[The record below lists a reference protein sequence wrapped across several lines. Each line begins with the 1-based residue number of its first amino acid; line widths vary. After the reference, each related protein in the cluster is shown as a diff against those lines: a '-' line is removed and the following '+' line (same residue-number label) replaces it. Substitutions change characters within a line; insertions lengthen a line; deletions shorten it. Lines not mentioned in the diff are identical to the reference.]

1 MQMKKNYLLLFLMAL
16 LFGTANMRGQSLPL
30 SQLPAEAKVKIGTGY
45 LFITETEAKCYEKK
59 ASIIGPSKDQD
70 KENVITLTEK
80 RKNLP
85 LAYSGK
91 HGTFSTSPDANP
103 NFLYVSEGGKYY
115 LKGTSGGKARNKYVT
130 NKKGNLTF
138 EAKPSADAEVEI
150 TAYGAGVTGGADG
163 GDNPTIAGPR
173 LHNTLALFQF
183 HHSEIAGQG
192 IVRADGPFIGTGIGQ
207 YTKPNALP
215 SDKTAW
221 NEVVNRLFSNAV
233 TPTYDNGNIG
243 MMTDM
248 IAGLSIIPVTQGH
261 YVYVTT
267 KSKFEDQV
275 RENSKKTGYS
285 NTPIDDI
292 QGVGPSQPAKYLKA
306 TATGYTMTDKKEEA
320 AVFYFDGKHLTGLD
334 NGFGLGESRYDLTA
348 DAQKAVI
355 AQGLLEK
362 TLDAGSYSVKVGN
375 QYVKLDRESGLSL
388 STNESD
394 SHLFLEEAEKF
405 TLHTDALGYVS
416 FFAPT
421 AVEVPNNV
429 KVYTGKL
436 NAGNTQLTFTE
447 VSNKQIPENTAV
459 LLQMGTSKTQFEVKK
474 IATANSI
481 ANNSLK
487 GYTVSSADHK
497 TNAYG
502 LMAENGK
509 LVFKRLSDG
518 VRAFRAVIYQDNG
531 AGTQEF
537 ILTSFAPTGIE
548 GVTAKEKQEE
558 VFDLAGRRVEFPV
571 KGQVYVKGGK
581 KFIQK

>member
-16 LFGTANMRGQSLPL
+16 LFGTANMRGQSLPWN
-30 SQLPAEAKVKIGTGY
+30 QLPTAVKVKIGTGFVF
-45 LFITETEAKCYEKK
+45 LTETEVKCYPKK
-59 ASIIGPSKDQD
+59 ATQLGLATEGTD
-70 KENVITLTEK
+70 KITLTEK
-80 RKNLP
+80 KTNLAF
-85 LAYSGK
+85 AYSGK
-91 HGTFSTSPDANP
+91 HGTFSTSASSQK
-103 NFLYVSEGGKYY
+103 FHYVSEGGKYY
-115 LKGTSGGKARNKYVT
+115 LKGTAGSRAKDKYVT
-130 NKKGNLTF
+130 NHNGDLTF

-150 TAYGAGVTGGADG
+150 TAYGAGVSGGADG
-163 GDNPTIAGPR
+163 GDNPAIAGPR

-183 HHSEIAGQG
+183 RHHPDNTREE
-192 IVRADGPFIGTGIGQ
+192 GPFIGTGIGQ
-207 YTKPNALP
+207 YTKPNANP
-215 SDKTAW
+215 SDQTAW
-221 NEVVNRLFSNAV
+221 NEVVNKMFKEATSPSYNN
-233 TPTYDNGNIG
+233 DNIG

-248 IAGLSIIPVTQGH
+248 IIGLNIIPVTQGH

-275 RENSKKTGYS
+275 RENSKGVGYS
-285 NTPIDDI
+285 NTPIDNI

-355 AQGLLEK
+355 EKGLLEK
-362 TLDAGSYSVKVGN
+362 TLDAGSYSVKVGG
-375 QYVKLDRESGLSL
+375 QYVKLDYTAGLSL
-388 STNESD
+388 TSNESD
-394 SHLFLEEAEKF
+394 SHLFLEEATKF

-421 AVEVPNNV
+421 AVKVPADV

-436 NAGNTQLTFTE
+436 NAANTQLTFTE
-447 VSNKQIPENTAV
+447 VSSKQIPANTAV
-459 LLQMGTSKTQFEVKK
+459 LLQKGTSETQFEVEK
-474 IATANSI
+474 IATASDI
-481 ANNSLK
+481 PNNSLK

-497 TNAYG
+497 NNAYG

-518 VRAFRAVIYQDNG
+518 VRAFRAVIYQNNG

>member
-1 MQMKKNYLLLFLMAL
+1 MKKNYLLLFLMAL
-16 LFGTANMRGQSLPL
+16 LFGTANMRGQSLPW

-45 LFITETEAKCYEKK
+45 LFITRTEVKCYEKK
-59 ASIIGPSKDQD
+59 ASILGPATEGTD
-70 KENVITLTEK
+70 KITLTEN
-80 RKNLP
+80 RTNLP
-85 LAYSGK
+85 FAYSGK
-91 HGTFSTSPDANP
+91 YGTFNTTGTIY
-103 NFLYVSEGGKYY
+103 FHYVSEGGKYY
-115 LKGTSGGKARNKYVT
+115 LKGTAGSKARDKYVT
-130 NKKGNLTF
+130 NHDGNLTF
-138 EAKPSADAEVEI
+138 EAKPSANAEVEI
-150 TAYGAGVTGGADG
+150 TAYGAGVSGGADG
-163 GDNPTIAGPR
+163 GSNPAIAGQR

-183 HHSEIAGQG
+183 RHHPDNTREE
-192 IVRADGPFIGTGIGQ
+192 GPFIGTGIGQ
-207 YTKPNALP
+207 YTKPDALP

-221 NEVVNRLFSNAV
+221 NEVVNKMFKDATSPSYNN
-233 TPTYDNGNIG
+233 DNIG
-243 MMTDM
+243 MMTNM
-248 IAGLSIIPVTQGH
+248 IMGLSIIPVTQGH

-267 KSKFEDQV
+267 KSQFEDQV
-275 RENSKKTGYS
+275 RENSKGVGYS
-285 NTPIDDI
+285 NTPIDKI
-292 QGVGPSQPAKYLKA
+292 PGVGASQPAKYLKA

-320 AVFYFDGKHLTGLD
+320 AVFYFDGHHLTGLD
-334 NGFGLGESRYDLTA
+334 YGFGLGESRYDLTA

-355 AQGLLEK
+355 EKGLLEK
-362 TLDAGSYSVKVGN
+362 TLDAGSYSVKVGDKF
-375 QYVKLDRESGLSL
+375 VKLDRDNGLSL

-447 VSNKQIPENTAV
+447 VNNKQIPANTAV

>member
-16 LFGTANMRGQSLPL
+16 LFGTANMRGQSLPWN
-30 SQLPAEAKVKIGTGY
+30 QLPTVVKVKIGTGFVF
-45 LFITETEAKCYEKK
+45 LTETEVKCYPKK
-59 ASIIGPSKDQD
+59 ATQLGPATEGTD
-70 KENVITLTEK
+70 KITLTEK
-80 RKNLP
+80 KTNLAF
-85 LAYSGK
+85 AYSGK
-91 HGTFSTSPDANP
+91 HGTFSTSASSQK
-103 NFLYVSEGGKYY
+103 FHYVSEGGKYY
-115 LKGTSGGKARNKYVT
+115 LKGTAGSKAKDKYVT
-130 NKKGNLTF
+130 NHNGDLTF

-150 TAYGAGVTGGADG
+150 TAYGAGVSGGADG
-163 GDNPTIAGPR
+163 GDNPAIAGPR

-183 HHSEIAGQG
+183 RHHPDNRREE
-192 IVRADGPFIGTGIGQ
+192 GPFIGTGIGQ
-207 YTKPNALP
+207 YTKPNANP
-215 SDKTAW
+215 SDQTAW
-221 NEVVNRLFSNAV
+221 NEVVNKMFKEATSPSYNN
-233 TPTYDNGNIG
+233 DNIG

-248 IAGLSIIPVTQGH
+248 IIGLNIIPVTQGH

-267 KSKFEDQV
+267 KSQFEDQV
-275 RENSKKTGYS
+275 RENSKGVGYS
-285 NTPIDDI
+285 NTPIDNI
-292 QGVGPSQPAKYLKA
+292 PGVGPSQPAKYLKA

-362 TLDAGSYSVKVGN
+362 TLDAGSYSLKVGN
-375 QYVKLDRESGLSL
+375 QFVKLDRDNGLSL
-388 STNESD
+388 TSNESD

-447 VSNKQIPENTAV
+447 VSSKQIPANTAV

-474 IATANSI
+474 IATASSI
-481 ANNSLK
+481 TNNSLK

-497 TNAYG
+497 NNAYG

-509 LVFKRLSDG
+509 LVFKPLSDG

>member
-16 LFGTANMRGQSLPL
+16 LFGTANMRGQSLPW

-45 LFITETEAKCYEKK
+45 LFITKTEVKCYEKK
-59 ASIIGPSKDQD
+59 ASILGPATEGTD
-70 KENVITLTEK
+70 KITLTEN
-80 RKNLP
+80 RTNLP
-85 LAYSGK
+85 FAYSGK
-91 HGTFSTSPDANP
+91 YGTFNTTGTIY
-103 NFLYVSEGGKYY
+103 FHYVSEGGKYY
-115 LKGTSGGKARNKYVT
+115 LKGTAGSKARDKYVT
-130 NKKGNLTF
+130 NHDGNLTF
-138 EAKPSADAEVEI
+138 EAKPSANAEVEI
-150 TAYGAGVTGGADG
+150 TAYGAGVSGGADG
-163 GDNPTIAGPR
+163 GSNPAIAGQR

-183 HHSEIAGQG
+183 RHHPDNTREE
-192 IVRADGPFIGTGIGQ
+192 GPFIGTGIGQ
-207 YTKPNALP
+207 YTKPDALP

-221 NEVVNRLFSNAV
+221 NEVVNKMFKDATSPSYNN
-233 TPTYDNGNIG
+233 DNIG
-243 MMTDM
+243 MMTNM
-248 IAGLSIIPVTQGH
+248 IMGLSIIPVTQGH

-267 KSKFEDQV
+267 KSQFEDQV
-275 RENSKKTGYS
+275 RENSKGVGYS
-285 NTPIDDI
+285 NTPIDKI
-292 QGVGPSQPAKYLKA
+292 PGVGASQPAKYLKA

-320 AVFYFDGKHLTGLD
+320 AVFYFDGHHLTGLD
-334 NGFGLGESRYDLTA
+334 YGFGLGESRYDLTA

-355 AQGLLEK
+355 EKGLLEK
-362 TLDAGSYSVKVGN
+362 TLDAGSYSVKVGDKF
-375 QYVKLDRESGLSL
+375 VKLDRDNGLSL

-447 VSNKQIPENTAV
+447 VNNKQIPANTAV

-509 LVFKRLSDG
+509 LVFKPLSDG

>member
-1 MQMKKNYLLLFLMAL
+1 MKKNYLLLFLMAL
-16 LFGTANMRGQSLPL
+16 LFGTANMRGQSLPW

-45 LFITETEAKCYEKK
+45 LFITKTEVKCYEKK
-59 ASIIGPSKDQD
+59 ASILGPATEGTD
-70 KENVITLTEK
+70 KITLTEN
-80 RKNLP
+80 RTNLP
-85 LAYSGK
+85 FAYSGK
-91 HGTFSTSPDANP
+91 YGTFNTTGTIY
-103 NFLYVSEGGKYY
+103 FHYVSEGGKYY
-115 LKGTSGGKARNKYVT
+115 LKGTAGSKARDKYVT
-130 NKKGNLTF
+130 NHDGNLTF
-138 EAKPSADAEVEI
+138 EAKPSANAEVEI
-150 TAYGAGVTGGADG
+150 TAYGAGVSGGADG
-163 GDNPTIAGPR
+163 GSNPAIAGQR

-183 HHSEIAGQG
+183 RHHPDNTREE
-192 IVRADGPFIGTGIGQ
+192 GPFIGTGIGQ
-207 YTKPNALP
+207 YTKPDALP

-221 NEVVNRLFSNAV
+221 NEVVNKMFKDATSPSYNN
-233 TPTYDNGNIG
+233 DNIG
-243 MMTDM
+243 MMTNM
-248 IAGLSIIPVTQGH
+248 IMGLSIIPVTQGH

-267 KSKFEDQV
+267 KSQFEDQV
-275 RENSKKTGYS
+275 RENSKGVGYS
-285 NTPIDDI
+285 NTPIDKI
-292 QGVGPSQPAKYLKA
+292 PGVGASQPAKYLKA

-320 AVFYFDGKHLTGLD
+320 AVFYFDGHHLTGLD
-334 NGFGLGESRYDLTA
+334 YGFGLGESRYDLTA

-355 AQGLLEK
+355 EKGLLEK
-362 TLDAGSYSVKVGN
+362 TLDAGSYSVKVGDKF
-375 QYVKLDRESGLSL
+375 VKLDRDNGLSL

-447 VSNKQIPENTAV
+447 VNNKQIPANTAV

-509 LVFKRLSDG
+509 LVFKPLSDG

>member
-16 LFGTANMRGQSLPL
+16 LFGTANMRGQSLPW

-45 LFITETEAKCYEKK
+45 LFITKTEVKCYEKK
-59 ASIIGPSKDQD
+59 ASILGPATEGTD
-70 KENVITLTEK
+70 KITLTEN
-80 RKNLP
+80 RTNLP
-85 LAYSGK
+85 FAYSGK
-91 HGTFSTSPDANP
+91 YGTFNTTGTIY
-103 NFLYVSEGGKYY
+103 FHYVSEGGKYY
-115 LKGTSGGKARNKYVT
+115 LKGTAGSKARDKYVT
-130 NKKGNLTF
+130 NHDGNLTF
-138 EAKPSADAEVEI
+138 EAKPSANAEVEI
-150 TAYGAGVTGGADG
+150 TAYGAGVSGGADG
-163 GDNPTIAGPR
+163 GSNPAIAGQR

-183 HHSEIAGQG
+183 RHHPDNTREE
-192 IVRADGPFIGTGIGQ
+192 GPFIGTGIGQ
-207 YTKPNALP
+207 YTKPDALP

-221 NEVVNRLFSNAV
+221 NEVVNKMFKDATSPSYNN
-233 TPTYDNGNIG
+233 DNIG
-243 MMTDM
+243 MMTNM
-248 IAGLSIIPVTQGH
+248 IMGLSIIPVTQGH

-267 KSKFEDQV
+267 KSQFEDQV
-275 RENSKKTGYS
+275 RENSKGVGYS
-285 NTPIDDI
+285 NTPIDKI
-292 QGVGPSQPAKYLKA
+292 PGVGASQPAKYLKA

-320 AVFYFDGKHLTGLD
+320 AVFYFDGHHLTGLD
-334 NGFGLGESRYDLTA
+334 YGFGLGESRYDLTA

-355 AQGLLEK
+355 EKGLLEK
-362 TLDAGSYSVKVGN
+362 TLDAGSYSVKVGDKF
-375 QYVKLDRESGLSL
+375 VKLDRDNGLSL

-447 VSNKQIPENTAV
+447 VNNKQIPANTAV

-497 TNAYG
+497 TNVYG

-509 LVFKRLSDG
+509 LVFKPLSDG

>member
-16 LFGTANMRGQSLPL
+16 LFGTANMRGQSLPW
-30 SQLPAEAKVKIGTGY
+30 SQLPADVKVKIGAGY
-45 LFITETEAKCYEKK
+45 LFLTETEVKCYEKK
-59 ASIIGPSKDQD
+59 ASKLGVGKDEG
-70 KENVITLTEK
+70 KINVITLTQKTPE
-80 RKNLP
+80 LP

-115 LKGTSGGKARNKYVT
+115 LKGTAGGKARNKYVT
-130 NKKGNLTF
+130 NKEGNLTF

-150 TAYGAGVTGGADG
+150 TAYGAGVSGGADG
-163 GDNPTIAGPR
+163 GSNPTIAGQR

-183 HHSEIAGQG
+183 RHHPDNTREE
-192 IVRADGPFIGTGIGQ
+192 GPFIGTGIGQ
-207 YTKPNALP
+207 YTKPNANP
-215 SDKTAW
+215 SDPTAW
-221 NEVVNRLFSNAV
+221 NEVVNKMFKEATSPSYNN
-233 TPTYDNGNIG
+233 DNIG

-248 IAGLSIIPVTQGH
+248 IMGLNIIPVTQGH

-267 KSKFEDQV
+267 KSQFEDQV
-275 RENSKKTGYS
+275 RENSKKVGYS
-285 NTPIDDI
+285 NTPIDNI
-292 QGVGPSQPAKYLKA
+292 PGVGPSQPAKYLKA
-306 TATGYTMTDKKEEA
+306 TAMGYTMTDKKEEA

-334 NGFGLGESRYDLTA
+334 NGFGLGTA
-348 DAQKAVI
+348 DYTQTENNQKTVI
-355 AQGLLEK
+355 GQGLLEK
-362 TLDAGSYSVKVGN
+362 TLDAGSYSVKVGDKF
-375 QYVKLDRESGLSL
+375 VKLDRDNGLSL

-394 SHLFLEEAEKF
+394 SHLFLEEATKF

-421 AVEVPNNV
+421 AVKVPADV

-447 VSNKQIPENTAV
+447 VSNKQIPANTAV

-509 LVFKRLSDG
+509 LVFKPLSDG

>member
-1 MQMKKNYLLLFLMAL
+1 MKKNYLLLFLMAL
-16 LFGTANMRGQSLPL
+16 LFGTANMRGQSLPWN
-30 SQLPAEAKVKIGTGY
+30 QLPAAVKVKIGTGFVF
-45 LFITETEAKCYEKK
+45 LTETEVKCYPKK
-59 ASIIGPSKDQD
+59 ATQLGPATEGTD
-70 KENVITLTEK
+70 KITLTEK
-80 RKNLP
+80 KTNLAF
-85 LAYSGK
+85 AYSGK
-91 HGTFSTSPDANP
+91 HGTFSTSASSQK
-103 NFLYVSEGGKYY
+103 FHYVSEGGKYY
-115 LKGTSGGKARNKYVT
+115 LKGTAGSKAKDKYVT
-130 NKKGNLTF
+130 NHNGDLTF

-150 TAYGAGVTGGADG
+150 TAYGAGVSGGADG
-163 GDNPTIAGPR
+163 GDNPAIAGPR

-183 HHSEIAGQG
+183 RHHPDNRREE
-192 IVRADGPFIGTGIGQ
+192 GPFIGTGIGQ
-207 YTKPNALP
+207 YTKPNANP
-215 SDKTAW
+215 SDQTAW
-221 NEVVNRLFSNAV
+221 NEVVNKMFKEATSPSYNN
-233 TPTYDNGNIG
+233 DNIG

-248 IAGLSIIPVTQGH
+248 IIGLNIIPVTQGH

-267 KSKFEDQV
+267 KSQFEDQV
-275 RENSKKTGYS
+275 RENSKGVGYS
-285 NTPIDDI
+285 NTPIDNI
-292 QGVGPSQPAKYLKA
+292 PGVGPSQPAKYLKA

-447 VSNKQIPENTAV
+447 VNNKQIPANTAV

-509 LVFKRLSDG
+509 LVFKPLSDG

>member
-16 LFGTANMRGQSLPL
+16 LFGTANMRGQSLPW

-45 LFITETEAKCYEKK
+45 LFITKTEVKCYEKK
-59 ASIIGPSKDQD
+59 ASILGPATEGTD
-70 KENVITLTEK
+70 KITLTEN
-80 RKNLP
+80 RTNLP
-85 LAYSGK
+85 FAYSGK
-91 HGTFSTSPDANP
+91 YGTFNTTGTIY
-103 NFLYVSEGGKYY
+103 FHYVSEGGKYY
-115 LKGTSGGKARNKYVT
+115 LKGTAGSKARDKYVT
-130 NKKGNLTF
+130 NHDGNLTF
-138 EAKPSADAEVEI
+138 EAKPSANAEVEI
-150 TAYGAGVTGGADG
+150 TAYGAGVSGGADG
-163 GDNPTIAGPR
+163 GSNPAIAGQR

-183 HHSEIAGQG
+183 RHHPDNTREE
-192 IVRADGPFIGTGIGQ
+192 GPFIGTGIGQ
-207 YTKPNALP
+207 YTKPDALP

-221 NEVVNRLFSNAV
+221 NEVVNKMFKDATSPSYNN
-233 TPTYDNGNIG
+233 DNIG
-243 MMTDM
+243 MMTNM
-248 IAGLSIIPVTQGH
+248 IMGLSIIPVTQGH

-267 KSKFEDQV
+267 KSQFEDQV
-275 RENSKKTGYS
+275 RENSKGVGYS
-285 NTPIDDI
+285 NTPIDKI
-292 QGVGPSQPAKYLKA
+292 PGVGASQPAKYLKA

-320 AVFYFDGKHLTGLD
+320 AVFYFDGHHLTGLD
-334 NGFGLGESRYDLTA
+334 YGFGLGESRYDLTA

-355 AQGLLEK
+355 EKGLLEK
-362 TLDAGSYSVKVGN
+362 TLDAGSYSVKVGDKF
-375 QYVKLDRESGLSL
+375 VKLDRDNGLSL

-447 VSNKQIPENTAV
+447 VSSKQIPANTAV
-459 LLQMGTSKTQFEVKK
+459 LLQKGTSKTQFEVKK
-474 IATANSI
+474 IATASSI
-481 ANNSLK
+481 TNNSLK

-497 TNAYG
+497 NNAYG

-509 LVFKRLSDG
+509 LVFKPLSDG
-518 VRAFRAVIYQDNG
+518 VRAFRAVIYQNNG

>member
-16 LFGTANMRGQSLPL
+16 LFGTANMRGQSLPWN
-30 SQLPAEAKVKIGTGY
+30 QLPTAVKVKIGTGFVF
-45 LFITETEAKCYEKK
+45 LTETEVKCYPKK
-59 ASIIGPSKDQD
+59 ATQLGLATEGTD
-70 KENVITLTEK
+70 KITLTEK
-80 RKNLP
+80 KTNLSF
-85 LAYSGK
+85 AYSGK
-91 HGTFSTSPDANP
+91 HGTFSTSASSQK
-103 NFLYVSEGGKYY
+103 FHYVSEGGKYY
-115 LKGTSGGKARNKYVT
+115 LKGTAGSKAKDKYVT
-130 NKKGNLTF
+130 NHNGDLTF

-150 TAYGAGVTGGADG
+150 TAYGAGVSGGADG
-163 GDNPTIAGPR
+163 GDNPAIAGPR

-183 HHSEIAGQG
+183 RHHPDNRREE
-192 IVRADGPFIGTGIGQ
+192 GPFIGTGIGQ
-207 YTKPNALP
+207 YTKPNANP
-215 SDKTAW
+215 SDQTAW
-221 NEVVNRLFSNAV
+221 NEVVNKMFKEATSPSYNN
-233 TPTYDNGNIG
+233 DNIG

-248 IAGLSIIPVTQGH
+248 IIGLNIIPVTQGH

-267 KSKFEDQV
+267 KSQFEDQV
-275 RENSKKTGYS
+275 RENSKGVGYS
-285 NTPIDDI
+285 NTPIDNI
-292 QGVGPSQPAKYLKA
+292 PGVGPSQPAKYLKA

-362 TLDAGSYSVKVGN
+362 TLDAGSYSLKVGN
-375 QYVKLDRESGLSL
+375 QFVKLDRDNGLSL
-388 STNESD
+388 TSNESD

-447 VSNKQIPENTAV
+447 VSSKKIPANTAV

-474 IATANSI
+474 IATASSI
-481 ANNSLK
+481 TNNSLK

-497 TNAYG
+497 NNAYG

-509 LVFKRLSDG
+509 LVFKPLSDG

>member
-16 LFGTANMRGQSLPL
+16 LFGTANMRGQSLPWN
-30 SQLPAEAKVKIGTGY
+30 QLPTAVKVKIGTGFVF
-45 LFITETEAKCYEKK
+45 LTETEVKCYPKK
-59 ASIIGPSKDQD
+59 ATQLGPATEGTD
-70 KENVITLTEK
+70 KITLTEK
-80 RKNLP
+80 KTNLAF
-85 LAYSGK
+85 AYSGK
-91 HGTFSTSPDANP
+91 HGTFSTSASSQR
-103 NFLYVSEGGKYY
+103 FHYVSEGGKYY
-115 LKGTSGGKARNKYVT
+115 LKGTAGSKAKDKYVT
-130 NKKGNLTF
+130 NHNGDLTF

-150 TAYGAGVTGGADG
+150 TAYGAGVSGGADG
-163 GDNPTIAGPR
+163 GDNPAIAGPR

-183 HHSEIAGQG
+183 RHHPDNRREE
-192 IVRADGPFIGTGIGQ
+192 GPFIGTGIGQ
-207 YTKPNALP
+207 YTKPNANP
-215 SDKTAW
+215 SDQTAW
-221 NEVVNRLFSNAV
+221 NEVVNKMFKEATSPSYNN
-233 TPTYDNGNIG
+233 DNIG

-248 IAGLSIIPVTQGH
+248 IIGLNIIPVTQGH

-267 KSKFEDQV
+267 KSQFEDQV
-275 RENSKKTGYS
+275 RENSKGVGYS
-285 NTPIDDI
+285 NTPIDNI
-292 QGVGPSQPAKYLKA
+292 PGVGPSQPAKYLKA
-306 TATGYTMTDKKEEA
+306 TAMGYTMTDKKEEA
-320 AVFYFDGKHLTGLD
+320 AVFYFDGHHLTGLD
-334 NGFGLGESRYDLTA
+334 YGFGLGESRYDLTA

-362 TLDAGSYSVKVGN
+362 TLDAGSYSLKVGN
-375 QYVKLDRESGLSL
+375 QFVKLDRDNGLSL
-388 STNESD
+388 TSNESD

-474 IATANSI
+474 IATASPI

-497 TNAYG
+497 NNAYG

-509 LVFKRLSDG
+509 LVFKPLSDG

>member
-16 LFGTANMRGQSLPL
+16 LFGTANMRGQSLPW

-45 LFITETEAKCYEKK
+45 LFITKTEVKCYEKK
-59 ASIIGPSKDQD
+59 ASILGPATEGTD
-70 KENVITLTEK
+70 KITLTEN
-80 RKNLP
+80 RTNLP
-85 LAYSGK
+85 FAYSGK
-91 HGTFSTSPDANP
+91 YGTFNTTGTIY
-103 NFLYVSEGGKYY
+103 FHYVSEGGKYY
-115 LKGTSGGKARNKYVT
+115 LKGTAGSKARDKYVT
-130 NKKGNLTF
+130 NHDGNLTF
-138 EAKPSADAEVEI
+138 EAKPSANAEVEI
-150 TAYGAGVTGGADG
+150 TAYGAGVSGGADG
-163 GDNPTIAGPR
+163 GSNPAIAGQR

-183 HHSEIAGQG
+183 RHHPDNTREE
-192 IVRADGPFIGTGIGQ
+192 GPFIGTGIGQ
-207 YTKPNALP
+207 YTKPDALP

-221 NEVVNRLFSNAV
+221 NEVVNKMFKDATSPSYNN
-233 TPTYDNGNIG
+233 DNIG
-243 MMTDM
+243 MMTNM
-248 IAGLSIIPVTQGH
+248 IMGLSIIPVTQGH

-267 KSKFEDQV
+267 KSQFEDQV
-275 RENSKKTGYS
+275 RENSKGVGYS
-285 NTPIDDI
+285 NTPIDKI
-292 QGVGPSQPAKYLKA
+292 PGVGASQPAKYLKA

-320 AVFYFDGKHLTGLD
+320 AVFYFDGHHLTGLD
-334 NGFGLGESRYDLTA
+334 YGFGLGESRYDLTA

-355 AQGLLEK
+355 EKGLLEK
-362 TLDAGSYSVKVGN
+362 TLDAGSYSVKVGDKF
-375 QYVKLDRESGLSL
+375 VKLDRDNGLSL

-447 VSNKQIPENTAV
+447 VNNKQIPANTAV

-509 LVFKRLSDG
+509 LVFKPLSDG

-558 VFDLAGRRVEFPV
+558 VFDLTGRRVEFPV

>member
-16 LFGTANMRGQSLPL
+16 LFGTANMRGQSLPWN
-30 SQLPAEAKVKIGTGY
+30 QLPTAVKVKIGTGFVF
-45 LFITETEAKCYEKK
+45 LTETEVKCYPKK
-59 ASIIGPSKDQD
+59 ATQLGPATEGTD
-70 KENVITLTEK
+70 KITLTEK
-80 RKNLP
+80 KTNLAF
-85 LAYSGK
+85 AYSGK
-91 HGTFSTSPDANP
+91 HGTFSPSASSQK
-103 NFLYVSEGGKYY
+103 FHYVSEGGKYY
-115 LKGTSGGKARNKYVT
+115 LKGTAGSKAKDKYVT
-130 NKKGNLTF
+130 NHNGDLTF

-150 TAYGAGVTGGADG
+150 TAYGAGVSGGADG
-163 GDNPTIAGPR
+163 GDNPAIAGPR

-183 HHSEIAGQG
+183 RHHPDNRREE
-192 IVRADGPFIGTGIGQ
+192 GPFIGTGIGQ
-207 YTKPNALP
+207 YTKPNANP
-215 SDKTAW
+215 SDQTAW
-221 NEVVNRLFSNAV
+221 NEVVNKMFKEATSPSYNN
-233 TPTYDNGNIG
+233 DNIG

-248 IAGLSIIPVTQGH
+248 IIGLNIIPVTQGH

-267 KSKFEDQV
+267 KSQFEDQV
-275 RENSKKTGYS
+275 RENSKGVGYS
-285 NTPIDDI
+285 NTPIDKI
-292 QGVGPSQPAKYLKA
+292 PGVGASQPAKYLKA

-320 AVFYFDGKHLTGLD
+320 AVFYFDGHHLTGLD
-334 NGFGLGESRYDLTA
+334 YGFGLGTA
-348 DAQKAVI
+348 NYTQTENNQKTVI
-355 AQGLLEK
+355 GQGLLEK
-362 TLDAGSYSVKVGN
+362 TLDAGSYSVKVGD
-375 QYVKLDRESGLSL
+375 QYVKLDRDNGLSL

-416 FFAPT
+416 FYAPT

-447 VSNKQIPENTAV
+447 VNNKQIPANTAV

-509 LVFKRLSDG
+509 LVFKPLSDG

>member
-16 LFGTANMRGQSLPL
+16 LFGTANMRGQSLPWN
-30 SQLPAEAKVKIGTGY
+30 QLPTAVKVKIGTGFVF
-45 LFITETEAKCYEKK
+45 LTETEVKCYPKK
-59 ASIIGPSKDQD
+59 ATQLGPATEGTD
-70 KENVITLTEK
+70 KITLTEK
-80 RKNLP
+80 KTNLAF
-85 LAYSGK
+85 AYSGK
-91 HGTFSTSPDANP
+91 HGTFSTSASSQK
-103 NFLYVSEGGKYY
+103 FHYVSEGGKYY
-115 LKGTSGGKARNKYVT
+115 LKGTAGSKAKDKYVT
-130 NKKGNLTF
+130 NHNGDLTF

-150 TAYGAGVTGGADG
+150 TAYGAGVSGGADG
-163 GDNPTIAGPR
+163 GDNPAIAGPR

-183 HHSEIAGQG
+183 RHHPDNRREE
-192 IVRADGPFIGTGIGQ
+192 GPFIGTGIGQ
-207 YTKPNALP
+207 YTKPNANP
-215 SDKTAW
+215 SDQTAW
-221 NEVVNRLFSNAV
+221 NEVVNKMFKEATSPSYNN
-233 TPTYDNGNIG
+233 DNIG

-248 IAGLSIIPVTQGH
+248 IIGLNIIPVTQGH

-267 KSKFEDQV
+267 KSQFEDQV
-275 RENSKKTGYS
+275 RENSKGVGYS
-285 NTPIDDI
+285 NTPIDNI
-292 QGVGPSQPAKYLKA
+292 PGVGPSQPAKYLKA

-474 IATANSI
+474 IATASAI
-481 ANNSLK
+481 PNNSLK

-497 TNAYG
+497 NNAYG

-548 GVTAKEKQEE
+548 GVTAKEKQED

>member
-16 LFGTANMRGQSLPL
+16 LFGTANMRGQSLPW

-45 LFITETEAKCYEKK
+45 LFITKTEVKCYEKK
-59 ASIIGPSKDQD
+59 ASILGPATEGTD
-70 KENVITLTEK
+70 KITLTEN
-80 RKNLP
+80 RTNLP
-85 LAYSGK
+85 FAYSGK
-91 HGTFSTSPDANP
+91 YGTFNTTGTIY
-103 NFLYVSEGGKYY
+103 FHYVSEGGKYY
-115 LKGTSGGKARNKYVT
+115 LKGTAGSKARDKYVT
-130 NKKGNLTF
+130 NHDGNLTF
-138 EAKPSADAEVEI
+138 EAKPSANAEVEI
-150 TAYGAGVTGGADG
+150 TAYGAGVSGGADG
-163 GDNPTIAGPR
+163 GSNPAIAGQR

-183 HHSEIAGQG
+183 RHHPDNTREE
-192 IVRADGPFIGTGIGQ
+192 GPFIGTGIGQ
-207 YTKPNALP
+207 YTKPDALP

-221 NEVVNRLFSNAV
+221 NEVVNKMFKDATSPSYNN
-233 TPTYDNGNIG
+233 DNIG
-243 MMTDM
+243 MMTNM
-248 IAGLSIIPVTQGH
+248 IMGLSIIPVTQGH

-267 KSKFEDQV
+267 KSQFEDQV
-275 RENSKKTGYS
+275 RENSKGVGYS
-285 NTPIDDI
+285 NTPIDKI
-292 QGVGPSQPAKYLKA
+292 PGVGASQPAKYLKA

-320 AVFYFDGKHLTGLD
+320 AVFYFDGHHLTGLD
-334 NGFGLGESRYDLTA
+334 YGFGLGESRYDLTA

-355 AQGLLEK
+355 EKGLLEK
-362 TLDAGSYSVKVGN
+362 TLDAGSYSVKVGDKF
-375 QYVKLDRESGLSL
+375 VKLDRDNGLSL

-447 VSNKQIPENTAV
+447 VNNKQIPANTAV

-474 IATANSI
+474 ITTANSI

-509 LVFKRLSDG
+509 LVFKPLSDG

>member
-16 LFGTANMRGQSLPL
+16 LFGTANMRGQSLPWN
-30 SQLPAEAKVKIGTGY
+30 QLPGEAKVKIGTGY
-45 LFITETEAKCYEKK
+45 LFITETEVKCYEKK
-59 ASIIGPSKDQD
+59 ASILGPATEGTD
-70 KENVITLTEK
+70 KITLTEN
-80 RKNLP
+80 RKNLSF
-85 LAYSGK
+85 AYSGK
-91 HGTFSTSPDANP
+91 YGTFNTTGIIY
-103 NFLYVSEGGKYY
+103 FHYVSEGGKYY
-115 LKGTSGGKARNKYVT
+115 LKGTAGSEAKNKYVT
-130 NKKGNLTF
+130 NIDGNLTF

-150 TAYGAGVTGGADG
+150 TAYGAGVSGGADG
-163 GDNPTIAGPR
+163 GSNPAIAGQR

-183 HHSEIAGQG
+183 HHSEITGQG
-192 IVRADGPFIGTGIGQ
+192 AVRTDGPFIGTGIGQ
-207 YTKPNALP
+207 YTKPDALP

-221 NEVVNRLFSNAV
+221 NEVVNKMFKAATSPEYN
-233 TPTYDNGNIG
+233 NGNIG
-243 MMTDM
+243 MMTNV
-248 IAGLSIIPVTQGH
+248 IAGLTIAPVTQGH

-275 RENSKKTGYS
+275 RENSKGVGYS
-285 NTPIDDI
+285 NTPIDNI

-306 TATGYTMTDKKEEA
+306 TATGYELTADKNEA
-320 AVFYFDGKHLTGLD
+320 AVFYFDGNHLTGLD
-334 NGFGLGESRYDLTA
+334 YGFGLGTA
-348 DAQKAVI
+348 NYTQTENNQKTVI
-355 AQGLLEK
+355 GQGLLEK
-362 TLDAGSYSVKVGN
+362 TLDAGSYSVKVGDKF
-375 QYVKLDRESGLSL
+375 VKLDRDNGLSL

-447 VSNKQIPENTAV
+447 VSSKQIPANTAV
-459 LLQMGTSKTQFEVKK
+459 LLQKGTSKTQFEVKK
-474 IATANSI
+474 IATASAI
-481 ANNSLK
+481 PNNSLK

-497 TNAYG
+497 NNAYG

-509 LVFKRLSDG
+509 LVFKPLSDG

-548 GVTAKEKQEE
+548 GVTAKAKQEE

>member
-1 MQMKKNYLLLFLMAL
+1 MKKNYLLLFLMAL
-16 LFGTANMRGQSLPL
+16 LFGTANMRGQSLPWN
-30 SQLPAEAKVKIGTGY
+30 QLPIAVKVKIGTGFVF
-45 LFITETEAKCYEKK
+45 LTETEVKCYPKK
-59 ASIIGPSKDQD
+59 ATQLGPATEGTD
-70 KENVITLTEK
+70 KITLTEK
-80 RKNLP
+80 KTNLAF
-85 LAYSGK
+85 AYSGK
-91 HGTFSTSPDANP
+91 HGTFSPSASSQR
-103 NFLYVSEGGKYY
+103 FHYVSEGGKYY
-115 LKGTSGGKARNKYVT
+115 LKGTAGSKAKDKYVT
-130 NKKGNLTF
+130 NHNGDLTF

-150 TAYGAGVTGGADG
+150 TAYGAGVSGGADG
-163 GDNPTIAGPR
+163 GDNPAIAGPR

-183 HHSEIAGQG
+183 RHHPDNRREE
-192 IVRADGPFIGTGIGQ
+192 GPFIGTGIGQ
-207 YTKPNALP
+207 YTKPNANP
-215 SDKTAW
+215 SDQTAW
-221 NEVVNRLFSNAV
+221 NEVVNKMFKEATSPSYNN
-233 TPTYDNGNIG
+233 DNIG

-248 IAGLSIIPVTQGH
+248 IIGLNIIPVTQGH

-267 KSKFEDQV
+267 KSQFEDQV
-275 RENSKKTGYS
+275 RENSKGVGYS
-285 NTPIDDI
+285 NTPIDNI
-292 QGVGPSQPAKYLKA
+292 PGVGPSQPAKYLKA
-306 TATGYTMTDKKEEA
+306 TAMGYTMTDKKEEA
-320 AVFYFDGKHLTGLD
+320 AVFYFDGHHLTGLD
-334 NGFGLGESRYDLTA
+334 YGFGLGESRYDLTA

-362 TLDAGSYSVKVGN
+362 TLDAGSYSLKVGN
-375 QYVKLDRESGLSL
+375 QFVKLDRDNGLSL
-388 STNESD
+388 TSNESD

-474 IATANSI
+474 IATASPI

-497 TNAYG
+497 NNAYG

-509 LVFKRLSDG
+509 LVFKPLSDG

>member
-16 LFGTANMRGQSLPL
+16 LFGTANMRGQSLPW

-45 LFITETEAKCYEKK
+45 LFITKTEVKCYEKK
-59 ASIIGPSKDQD
+59 ASILGPATEGTD
-70 KENVITLTEK
+70 KITLTEN
-80 RKNLP
+80 RTNLSF
-85 LAYSGK
+85 AYSGK
-91 HGTFSTSPDANP
+91 YGTFNTTGTIY
-103 NFLYVSEGGKYY
+103 FHYVSEGGKYY
-115 LKGTSGGKARNKYVT
+115 LKGTAGSKARDKYVT
-130 NKKGNLTF
+130 NHDGNLTF
-138 EAKPSADAEVEI
+138 EAKPSANAEVEI
-150 TAYGAGVTGGADG
+150 TAYGAGVSGGADG
-163 GDNPTIAGPR
+163 GSNPAIAGQR

-183 HHSEIAGQG
+183 RHHPDNTREE
-192 IVRADGPFIGTGIGQ
+192 GPFIGTGIGQ
-207 YTKPNALP
+207 YTKPDALP

-221 NEVVNRLFSNAV
+221 NEVVNKMFKDATSPSYNN
-233 TPTYDNGNIG
+233 DNIG
-243 MMTDM
+243 MMTNM
-248 IAGLSIIPVTQGH
+248 IMGLSIIPVTQGH

-267 KSKFEDQV
+267 KSQFEDQV
-275 RENSKKTGYS
+275 RENSKGVGYS
-285 NTPIDDI
+285 NTPIDKI
-292 QGVGPSQPAKYLKA
+292 PGVGASQPAKYLKA

-320 AVFYFDGKHLTGLD
+320 AVFYFDGHHLTGLD
-334 NGFGLGESRYDLTA
+334 YGFGLGESRYDLTA

-355 AQGLLEK
+355 EKGLLEK
-362 TLDAGSYSVKVGN
+362 TLDAGSYSVKVGDKF
-375 QYVKLDRESGLSL
+375 VKLDRDNGLSL

-447 VSNKQIPENTAV
+447 VNNKQIPANTAV

>member
-16 LFGTANMRGQSLPL
+16 LFGTANMRGQSLPWN
-30 SQLPAEAKVKIGTGY
+30 QLPTAVKVKIGTGFVF
-45 LFITETEAKCYEKK
+45 LTETEVKCYPKK
-59 ASIIGPSKDQD
+59 ATQLGPATEGTD
-70 KENVITLTEK
+70 KITLTEK
-80 RKNLP
+80 KTDLSF
-85 LAYSGK
+85 AYSGK
-91 HGTFSTSPDANP
+91 HGTFSTSASSQK
-103 NFLYVSEGGKYY
+103 FHYVSEGGKYY
-115 LKGTSGGKARNKYVT
+115 LKGTAGSKAKDKYVT
-130 NKKGNLTF
+130 NHNGDLTF

-150 TAYGAGVTGGADG
+150 TAYGAGVSGGADG
-163 GDNPTIAGPR
+163 GDNPAIAGPR

-183 HHSEIAGQG
+183 RHHPDNRREE
-192 IVRADGPFIGTGIGQ
+192 GPFIGTGIGQ
-207 YTKPNALP
+207 YTKPNANP
-215 SDKTAW
+215 SDQMAW
-221 NEVVNRLFSNAV
+221 NEVVNKMFKEATSPSYNN
-233 TPTYDNGNIG
+233 DNIG

-248 IAGLSIIPVTQGH
+248 IIGLNIIPVTQGH

-267 KSKFEDQV
+267 KSQFEDQV
-275 RENSKKTGYS
+275 RENSKGVGYS
-285 NTPIDDI
+285 NTPIDNI
-292 QGVGPSQPAKYLKA
+292 PGVGSSQPAKYLKA

-362 TLDAGSYSVKVGN
+362 TLDAGSYSLKVGN
-375 QYVKLDRESGLSL
+375 QFVKLDRDNGLSL
-388 STNESD
+388 TSNESD

-447 VSNKQIPENTAV
+447 VSTKQIPENTAV

-474 IATANSI
+474 IATASAI
-481 ANNSLK
+481 PNNSLK

-497 TNAYG
+497 NNAYG

-509 LVFKRLSDG
+509 LVFKPLSDG

>member
-16 LFGTANMRGQSLPL
+16 LFGTANMRGQSLPW

-45 LFITETEAKCYEKK
+45 LFITKTEVKCYEKK
-59 ASIIGPSKDQD
+59 ASILGPATEGTD
-70 KENVITLTEK
+70 KITLTEN
-80 RKNLP
+80 RTNLP
-85 LAYSGK
+85 FAYSGK
-91 HGTFSTSPDANP
+91 YGTFNTTGTIY
-103 NFLYVSEGGKYY
+103 FHYVSEGGKYY
-115 LKGTSGGKARNKYVT
+115 LKGTAGSKARDKYVT
-130 NKKGNLTF
+130 NHDGNLTF
-138 EAKPSADAEVEI
+138 EAKPSANAEVEI
-150 TAYGAGVTGGADG
+150 TAYGAGVSGGADG
-163 GDNPTIAGPR
+163 GSNPAIAGQR

-183 HHSEIAGQG
+183 RHHPDNTREE
-192 IVRADGPFIGTGIGQ
+192 GPFIGTGIGQ
-207 YTKPNALP
+207 YTKPDALP

-221 NEVVNRLFSNAV
+221 NEVVNKMFKDATSPSYNN
-233 TPTYDNGNIG
+233 DNIG
-243 MMTDM
+243 MMTNM
-248 IAGLSIIPVTQGH
+248 IMGLSIIPVTQGH

-267 KSKFEDQV
+267 KSQFEDQV
-275 RENSKKTGYS
+275 RENSKGVGYS
-285 NTPIDDI
+285 NTPIDKI
-292 QGVGPSQPAKYLKA
+292 PGVGASQPAKYLKA

-320 AVFYFDGKHLTGLD
+320 AVFYFDGHHLTGLD
-334 NGFGLGESRYDLTA
+334 YGFGLGESRYDLTA

-355 AQGLLEK
+355 EKGLLEK
-362 TLDAGSYSVKVGN
+362 TLDAGSYSVKVGDKF
-375 QYVKLDRESGLSL
+375 VKLDRDNGLSL

-447 VSNKQIPENTAV
+447 VNNKQIPANTAV

-509 LVFKRLSDG
+509 LVFKPLSDG

-581 KFIQK
+581 KFSQK

>member
-16 LFGTANMRGQSLPL
+16 LFGTANMRGQSLPWN
-30 SQLPAEAKVKIGTGY
+30 QLPTAVKVKIGTGFVF
-45 LFITETEAKCYEKK
+45 LTETEVKCYPKK
-59 ASIIGPSKDQD
+59 ATQLGPATEGTD
-70 KENVITLTEK
+70 KITLTEK
-80 RKNLP
+80 KTNLAF
-85 LAYSGK
+85 AYSGK
-91 HGTFSTSPDANP
+91 HGTFSTSASSQK
-103 NFLYVSEGGKYY
+103 FHYVSEGGKYY
-115 LKGTSGGKARNKYVT
+115 LKGTAGSKAKDKYVT
-130 NKKGNLTF
+130 NHNGDLTF

-150 TAYGAGVTGGADG
+150 TAYGAGVSGGADG
-163 GDNPTIAGPR
+163 GDNPAIAGPR

-183 HHSEIAGQG
+183 RHHPDNRREE
-192 IVRADGPFIGTGIGQ
+192 GPFIGTGIGQ
-207 YTKPNALP
+207 YTKPNANP
-215 SDKTAW
+215 SDQTAW
-221 NEVVNRLFSNAV
+221 NEVVNKMFKEATSPSYNN
-233 TPTYDNGNIG
+233 DNIG

-248 IAGLSIIPVTQGH
+248 IIGLNIIPVTQGH

-267 KSKFEDQV
+267 KSQFEDQV
-275 RENSKKTGYS
+275 RENSKGVGYS
-285 NTPIDDI
+285 NTPIDNI
-292 QGVGPSQPAKYLKA
+292 PGVGPSQPAKYLKA

-362 TLDAGSYSVKVGN
+362 TLDAGSYSLKVGN
-375 QYVKLDRESGLSL
+375 QFVKLDRDNGLSL
-388 STNESD
+388 TSNESD

-447 VSNKQIPENTAV
+447 VSSKQIPANTAV

-474 IATANSI
+474 IATASSI
-481 ANNSLK
+481 TNNSLK

-497 TNAYG
+497 NNAYG

-509 LVFKRLSDG
+509 LVFKPLSDG